1 MAGFDSLHRSNNHSI
16 KTILIMA
23 KREIFSIKSIKEKK
37 YQRIDISSEYASLMG
52 YPEKKFT
59 GLAYGESGSGKSVY
73 VLQFANYFATHFG
86 KVLYNSHEERVSQ
99 TIQDRVNN
107 FDIDAQRLFIANGL
121 PFNRMCSYIE
131 KNYYRLVIIDSVKYM
146 NFNIDQL
153 KEMRERFA
161 KRQLSIF
168 MVDFGSVKGSPAS
181 GKDLI
186 HASDIKMYFKNGKVN
201 AISRYTD
208 KPADKQLFIPETTQ
222 SLPSLFRNQY

>member
-1 MAGFDSLHRSNNHSI
+1 MAQ
-16 KTILIMA
+16 
-23 KREIFSIKSIKEKK
+23 REIFNIKSIKEKK
-37 YQRIDISSEYASLMG
+37 YHRMELSSDYAALMG

-59 GLAYGESGSGKSVY
+59 GIAYGESGSGKSVY
-73 VLQFANYFATHFG
+73 VLKFANYFAKHFG

-107 FDIDAQRLFIANGL
+107 FSIDAERLYIANGL
-121 PFNRMCSYIE
+121 PFDRMCTYIE

-146 NFNIDQL
+146 NFTIDQL

-168 MVDFGSVKGSPAS
+168 MVDFGASKGSPAS

-201 AISRYTD
+201 SISRYMD
-208 KPADKQLFIPETTQ
+208 KPADKQLYIPQTAQ
-222 SLPSLFRNQY
+222 SLPSLFNNY